1 MKRVRFFEILCIVI
15 LAVFIF
21 NITQSEVYSE
31 MTAKQMLSEVKESF
45 SVEKLKSIKKNKL
58 LEEFSFD
65 FDTIDSFSYYAS
77 DSIMIVDELLI
88 IKLKQEVKPDE
99 CERIITERLEEKLNL
114 FEGYAPNESA
124 LLENYVLKSKSGF
137 VFYAVGEEA
146 QAAVEKFMSVV

>member
-1 MKRVRFFEILCIVI
+1 MI

-88 IKLKQEVKPDE
+88 IKLKQEIKPDE